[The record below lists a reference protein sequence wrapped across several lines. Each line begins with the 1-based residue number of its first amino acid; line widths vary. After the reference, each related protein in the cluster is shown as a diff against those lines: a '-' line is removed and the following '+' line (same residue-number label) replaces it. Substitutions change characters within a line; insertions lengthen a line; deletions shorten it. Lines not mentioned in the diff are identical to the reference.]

1 MTYKVIN
8 SIEIKFYVGFQWKN
22 ACLFKPYV
30 ENFDR
35 KNTQNYFNLIFNE
48 VQKCKLFANKFYD
61 AFSLEI
67 FYTQRYNLIHII
79 YFLMCIQRL
88 MTAIKQQEVD

>member
-1 MTYKVIN
+1 MKNYAQFFDLFDKWSILIMTYKVIN

-48 VQKCKLFANKFYD
+48 V
-61 AFSLEI
+61 
-67 FYTQRYNLIHII
+67 
-79 YFLMCIQRL
+79 
-88 MTAIKQQEVD
+88 